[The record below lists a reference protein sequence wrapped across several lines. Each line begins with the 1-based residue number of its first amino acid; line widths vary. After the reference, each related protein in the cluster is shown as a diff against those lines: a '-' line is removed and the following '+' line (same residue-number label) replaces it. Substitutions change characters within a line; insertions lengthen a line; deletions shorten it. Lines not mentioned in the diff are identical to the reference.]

1 MGLASRAKAAA
12 SITTRHPDSMA
23 LIVNSRQRRVDAAER
38 QHADVTDPWW
48 RILLP
53 MSNRLP
59 IAGIRHSFTGSLCP
73 IAWVAR
79 GARCHTA
86 RGDSQ

>member
-1 MGLASRAKAAA
+1 MDFVLTCQGRV
-12 SITTRHPDSMA
+12 SIATRRSDSMA
-23 LIVNSRQRRVDAAER
+23 LIESSRQWRVDAAER

-86 RGDSQ
+86 RGDTQ